1 MMSRVATRVGTAR
14 PGPARP
20 NRVSSRRRK
29 AARWARLGLL
39 VLLVVLALATASA
52 QARAESVQIV
62 ALAGSIEEVLTNIRN
77 WIMGIIAL
85 VATVFLTIGGVRY
98 VLASGDPGE
107 VGKAKEAFKN
117 AGFGYVLAALA
128 PLVVQILR
136 GIVGA

>member
-1 MMSRVATRVGTAR
+1 MHVCRSGTHTRKECRPSWRSSAR
-14 PGPARP
+14 A
-20 NRVSSRRRK
+20 
-29 AARWARLGLL
+29 LL
-39 VLLVVLALATASA
+39 VGVLVLAAVVVAEVAA
-52 QARAESVQIV
+52 QAESSQIV